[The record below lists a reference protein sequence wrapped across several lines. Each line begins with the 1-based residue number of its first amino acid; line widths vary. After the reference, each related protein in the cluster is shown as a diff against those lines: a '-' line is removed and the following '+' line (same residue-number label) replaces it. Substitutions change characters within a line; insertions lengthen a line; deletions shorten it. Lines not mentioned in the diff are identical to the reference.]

1 MQKSLSTLSTQRLAT
16 AILFVLLFA
25 MAVRIPVDT
34 DTWWH
39 LRTGEYILANRAVP
53 LTDPF
58 SLTRL
63 NQPWVDHSWGS
74 QLIMVAFYRLG
85 GNTGLAIY
93 TALLATAGMYFVF
106 LMCEG
111 NVFLR
116 AFVIVLAAAAAAVF
130 WSARPQMTS
139 VFLSTVV
146 LFILYLYKRRHVDRL
161 WLIPVIMVVWV
172 NLHAGF
178 FIAFLLLTGMIVGE
192 TIGRLWD
199 NKNPNV
205 LTWPRIRKLIL
216 ITAIAF
222 VLLILNPNTIQ
233 MWTYS
238 FRTIGIGALQNYIQ
252 EWASPDFHGHETWPF
267 VFMLLG
273 VLAAVGLG
281 SKRLDWTDLILASGL
296 TFLALYAGRNISTF
310 AIVAGPVL
318 SRHLDALLRDRGLVL
333 ARSRPPRGVALGI
346 NWAVLVLIVIA
357 ALVKIAV
364 TLNPKAVADAQATY
378 LPVKAA
384 IYLNDAKPSGPMF
397 NSYNW
402 GGYLMFAVPQIPVF
416 VDGRTDLYD
425 DTLLNEWLNTTQA
438 HNWRETFDKWHIQ
451 LVVIEH
457 DSPLAGALREQ
468 SDWREV
474 YADSQASI
482 FEQKAAS

>member
-1 MQKSLSTLSTQRLAT
+1 MSGNVGNSMQKPLSTLSTQRLAT
-16 AILFVLLFA
+16 VILFVLLFA

-39 LRTGEYILANRAVP
+39 LRTGEYILANHAIP

-85 GNTGLAIY
+85 GNVGLAIY

-139 VFLSTVV
+139 FFLSTVV
-146 LFILYLYKRRHVDRL
+146 LYILYLYKRRHVDRL

-192 TIGRLWD
+192 IIGRLWD
-199 NKNPNV
+199 SQNPDV
-205 LTWPRIRKLIL
+205 LTWPQIRKLIL
-216 ITAIAF
+216 VTVIAF

-252 EWASPDFHGHETWPF
+252 EWASPDFHGRETWPF
-267 VFMLLG
+267 ILL
-273 VLAAVGLG
+273 
-281 SKRLDWTDLILASGL
+281 
-296 TFLALYAGRNISTF
+296 
-310 AIVAGPVL
+310 
-318 SRHLDALLRDRGLVL
+318 LL
-333 ARSRPPRGVALGI
+333 
-346 NWAVLVLIVIA
+346 
-357 ALVKIAV
+357 
-364 TLNPKAVADAQATY
+364 
-378 LPVKAA
+378 
-384 IYLNDAKPSGPMF
+384 
-397 NSYNW
+397 
-402 GGYLMFAVPQIPVF
+402 
-416 VDGRTDLYD
+416 
-425 DTLLNEWLNTTQA
+425 
-438 HNWRETFDKWHIQ
+438 
-451 LVVIEH
+451 
-457 DSPLAGALREQ
+457 
-468 SDWREV
+468 
-474 YADSQASI
+474 
-482 FEQKAAS
+482 

>member
-1 MQKSLSTLSTQRLAT
+1 MQKSLTTLSTQRLAIV
-16 AILFVLLFA
+16 ILFILLFA

-39 LRTGEYILANRAVP
+39 LRSGEYILANRAVP
-53 LTDPF
+53 ASEPF

-63 NQPWVDHSWGS
+63 KQPWVDHSWGS

-85 GNTGLAIY
+85 GNAGLAIY

-106 LMCEG
+106 RMCEG

-139 VFLSTVV
+139 FFLSTVV
-146 LFILYLYKRRHVDRL
+146 LYILYLYKRRHVDRL
-161 WLIPVIMVVWV
+161 WLIPAIMGVWV

-178 FIAFLLLTGMIVGE
+178 FIVFLLLAGMIVGE
-192 TIGRLWD
+192 IIGRLW
-199 NKNPNV
+199 NSQNPDV
-205 LTWPRIRKLIL
+205 LTWPQIRKLIL
-216 ITAIAF
+216 VTVIAF
-222 VLLILNPNTIQ
+222 VLLVLNPNTIQ

-267 VFMLLG
+267 VFLLLG
-273 VLAAVGLG
+273 TLAAVGLG
-281 SKRLDWTDLILASGL
+281 SKRLDWTDLILTSGL

-333 ARSRPPRGVALGI
+333 ARSRAPRGLALAI
-346 NWAVLVLIVIA
+346 NWAVLILIVIG
-357 ALVKIAV
+357 ALAKIA
-364 TLNPKAVADAQATY
+364 
-378 LPVKAA
+378 
-384 IYLNDAKPSGPMF
+384 
-397 NSYNW
+397 
-402 GGYLMFAVPQIPVF
+402 
-416 VDGRTDLYD
+416 
-425 DTLLNEWLNTTQA
+425 
-438 HNWRETFDKWHIQ
+438 
-451 LVVIEH
+451 
-457 DSPLAGALREQ
+457 
-468 SDWREV
+468 
-474 YADSQASI
+474 
-482 FEQKAAS
+482 